1 MINPNNSGMAKFK
14 DPLQNMMRRREA
26 DFEAGQEP
34 ASDYDTLMSDYKE
47 LQRMVE
53 EQAQMI
59 TALQRE
65 SGADPLT
72 GLANH
77 RTLAAEL
84 ERSLATARR
93 YGRRHGLILLSIVD
107 FTNLSNQLGE
117 VATDAILRHMASL
130 IRQNIR
136 PTDIAAHPRFGE
148 FAIILNELRAI
159 ENAEMRAS
167 ELCNITSNTPCIIG
181 GRSLHTMVVHGL
193 TVFGQDDDATDV
205 MARTRKALASSAPTG
220 TVLS

>member
-1 MINPNNSGMAKFK
+1 MAKFK

-26 DFEAGQEP
+26 DFESGREP
-34 ASDYDTLMSDYKE
+34 ASDYDELLSDYKE
-47 LQRMVE
+47 LQRMFE
-53 EQAQMI
+53 EQAKLI
-59 TALQRE
+59 SALERE

-77 RTLAAEL
+77 RTLGAEL

-93 YGRRHGLILLSIVD
+93 YGRRHGFILLSIVD

-117 VATDAILRHMASL
+117 GATDAILRHMASL

-148 FAIILNELRAI
+148 FAIILNELRAV
-159 ENAEMRAS
+159 ENAEMRAA
-167 ELCNITSNTPCIIG
+167 ELCDIASNTPCIVG

-193 TVFGQDDDATDV
+193 TVFGQDDDAADV
-205 MARTRKALASSAPTG
+205 MSRTRKALASAAPAG
-220 TVLS
+220 TILS